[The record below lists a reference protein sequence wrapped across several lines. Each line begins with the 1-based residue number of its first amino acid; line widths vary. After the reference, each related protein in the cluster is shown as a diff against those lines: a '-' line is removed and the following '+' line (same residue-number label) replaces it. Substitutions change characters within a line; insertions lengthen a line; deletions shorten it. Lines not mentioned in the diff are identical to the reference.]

1 VGTVLRVCSK
11 QIVGCRCRLSG
22 GIWLNAW
29 VAFAVVLLPACGQLN
44 FDRTDALGPDVVERV
59 RSLDLLPRS
68 PREVGSAAAGPTDR
82 TKPEVYS
89 TATVGAGGG
98 TSAPVSQLQ
107 AAPTGDGYEV
117 NFDNAPIAAVAK
129 TILGEALGL
138 GYTID
143 PRVQGTVS
151 LSSGRLIPKSDL
163 LYVLETALRL
173 TGVVLVKDTLGY
185 RIIPLGDAVG
195 AGNADTHAGQAAPG
209 YGVSVVPLQYVSA
222 QTLIKLV
229 DSFATKPGTVR
240 ADPARNMLLIQ
251 GSGAERRATIETI
264 LFFDADWMHDQLV
277 GIYPIKSS
285 TPEAVLADLEKILD
299 TGEGGLSQNVVKLQ
313 PISRMNAILVVA
325 RKPEMLKTVSTWIK
339 RLDRTDTARSGVRVY
354 HVKYGEARQM
364 ARILDE
370 VFVGGGSGTLDTAE
384 NQVAPGSGISGTQS
398 TDRLSGAAQSG
409 VGARPTGFGAT
420 DARSGLGAQGFPA
433 SRPNLASSALNPT
446 DAAEGRAAAGGTGQP
461 LLQGVRITADPVN
474 NTLLINASQEN
485 YEIIERTLRQIDRP
499 QLQVAIDATIAEVTL
514 NDNLSYGVQSFLT
527 SHNLGLGP
535 DKGSILNSPTGSAPS
550 INNGVAGTFLA
561 RAIPGFNFLVGP
573 EAQPSLILDALH
585 SVTDLK
591 VLSNP
596 SLVVIDNEVA
606 TLVVGDQVPVST
618 GSANV
623 LNSATATSNTIINSV
638 DYRPTGI
645 IVRVAPRINAN
656 GNVRLEIEQEI
667 SNVVT
672 SSNSSATST
681 SQPNL
686 TPTVSQRKVK
696 SAIVV
701 ASGQTVL
708 LAGLIQ
714 EQSEKDRSGIPLL
727 DDIQDLGILF
737 SHSSKSVKRT
747 ELIIFIRPQIIR
759 DGVDGYS
766 IAEELRSKMRG
777 RLGAGSSDELHAEG
791 R

>member
-1 VGTVLRVCSK
+1 MLLGACSQLAND
-11 QIVGCRCRLSG
+11 QI
-22 GIWLNAW
+22 
-29 VAFAVVLLPACGQLN
+29 
-44 FDRTDALGPDVVERV
+44 DAPGPDVVDRV
-59 RSLDLLPRS
+59 RSLDLLPRF
-68 PREVGSAAAGPTDR
+68 PREVRSTAAQPAAR
-82 TKPEVYS
+82 TTPEVYS
-89 TATVGAGGG
+89 MAAGAGGSPAPEKQQPPLPV
-98 TSAPVSQLQ
+98 TS
-107 AAPTGDGYEV
+107 TGDGYEL
-117 NFDNAPIAAVAK
+117 NFENAPIATVAK
-129 TILGEALGL
+129 TVLGETLGL

-151 LSSGRLIPKSDL
+151 LSTGRLVPKSDL
-163 LYVLETALRL
+163 LYVLENALRL
-173 TGVVLVKDTLGY
+173 IGVVLVKDTLGY

-195 AGNADTHAGQAAPG
+195 AGNTDKVAGQASPG
-209 YGVSVVPLQYVSA
+209 YGVSIVPLQFVSA

-240 ADPARNMLLIQ
+240 ADPTHNMLIIQ

-264 LFFDADWMHDQLV
+264 LFFDADWMRGQLV
-277 GIYPIKSS
+277 GIYPIQSS
-285 TPEAVLADLEKILD
+285 TPEAVLPDLEKILD
-299 TGEGGLSQNVVKLQ
+299 SGEGGLSQNVVKLQ
-313 PISRMNAILVVA
+313 AINRMNAILVVA

-339 RLDRTDTARSGVRVY
+339 RLDKTDTARAGVRVY
-354 HVKYGEARQM
+354 HVKYGDARQM
-364 ARILDE
+364 ARILNE
-370 VFVGGGSGTLDTAE
+370 VFVGGGSSSLDNAE
-384 NQVAPGSGISGTQS
+384 SQLAPGSGISTTQS
-398 TDRLSGAAQSG
+398 TDRLSGSGSAQSG
-409 VGARPTGFGAT
+409 FGSRSSATAAT
-420 DARSGLGAQGFPA
+420 DTRSGVGAQGFPS
-433 SRPNLASSALNPT
+433 SRPNLASTALNPT
-446 DAAEGRAAAGGTGQP
+446 DAADAHTGSAAGGQP
-461 LLQGVRITADPVN
+461 LLQGVRITADAVN
-474 NTLLINASQEN
+474 NTLLINATQEN
-485 YEIIERTLRQIDRP
+485 YQIIERTLREIDRP

-514 NDNLSYGVQSFLT
+514 NDNLSYGVQSYLT

-535 DKGSILNSPTGSAPS
+535 DKGSALNTPTGTSLPS
-550 INNGVAGTFLA
+550 VVNGVAGTFLS
-561 RAIPGFNFLVGP
+561 RAVPGFNFLVGP

-606 TLVVGDQVPVST
+606 TLVVGDQVPIST

-672 SSNSSATST
+672 SSNSGAAST

-696 SAIVV
+696 SSIVV

-727 DDIQDLGILF
+727 DDIAGAGILF
-737 SHSSKSVKRT
+737 SHSSNTAKRT

-759 DGVDGYS
+759 DGVDAYS
-766 IAEELRSKMRG
+766 IAEELRTKMRG
-777 RLGAGSSDELHAEG
+777 KLGMGSSVEPHAGE